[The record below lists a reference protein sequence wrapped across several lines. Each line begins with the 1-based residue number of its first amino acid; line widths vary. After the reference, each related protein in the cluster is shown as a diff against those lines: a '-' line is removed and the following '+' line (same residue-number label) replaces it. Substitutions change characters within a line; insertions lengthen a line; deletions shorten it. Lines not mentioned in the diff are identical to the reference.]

1 MSPRNHLCLFIAPLK
16 GDDSATRG
24 RSEDVYASL
33 VVPAAKQAG
42 FFPDFIL
49 DDEPGTILNHI
60 VRSITA
66 ANVVVADLTG
76 NNFSV
81 GYELALAHM
90 ISKPTIPVIKSGCA
104 KPFDVQ
110 TMRAVEYD
118 YSSRGALRAAI
129 PQLVEQLKR
138 VRTAPVM
145 TDNPLQNALK
155 AVEPPKQAPPLSVIP
170 PTLPP
175 PGVPRPIES
184 PPRSA
189 FFAPLDVLEAPP
201 DIGAP
206 PPSAFGVALRTL
218 AGLGVPA
225 EAEPPTPLSVIA
237 GLSHDLGHFDAS
249 APPDSLAE
257 VFRRHLGILPEPEP
271 RPRSL
276 FDPPP
281 PRQTKP

>member
-1 MSPRNHLCLFIAPLK
+1 MSLQPLCLFIAPLR
-16 GDDSATRG
+16 GDDSATRE

-49 DDEPGTILNHI
+49 DDEPGTIMNHI
-60 VRSITA
+60 VRSIEA
-66 ANVVVADLTG
+66 ARVVVADLTG

-81 GYELALAHM
+81 GYEFAFAHM

-104 KPFDVQ
+104 KPFDLQ

-118 YSSRGALRAAI
+118 YPSRGALRAAI

-155 AVEPPKQAPPLSVIP
+155 AVEPPKQAPPLPVIP

-175 PGVPRPIES
+175 PGVLRPIES
-184 PPRSA
+184 PPR
-189 FFAPLDVLEAPP
+189 
-201 DIGAP
+201 
-206 PPSAFGVALRTL
+206 SAFGVALRTL

-225 EAEPPTPLSVIA
+225 EPEPSTPLSLIA
-237 GLSHDLGHFDAS
+237 GRGQIRHGLGSFDAS
-249 APPDSLAE
+249 PPSLVPPVESPMRSPFSAPTDSLTE
-257 VFRRHLGILPEPEP
+257 TFRRGLGILAEPGP
-271 RPRSL
+271 RPRFL

-281 PRQTKP
+281 PSTKR